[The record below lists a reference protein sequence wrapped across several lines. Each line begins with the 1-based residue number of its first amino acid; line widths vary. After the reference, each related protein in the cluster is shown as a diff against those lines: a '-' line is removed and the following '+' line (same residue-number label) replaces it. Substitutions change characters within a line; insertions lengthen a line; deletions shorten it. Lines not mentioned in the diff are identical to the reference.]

1 LVSNDIAVELA
12 NRLRLPVDAV
22 EGFLSFLVNYYLV
35 KYPSVGL
42 LRLTV
47 DLLSMSGD
55 ARVGGFLNALGVGNG
70 VRPTLDDPSFS
81 RLYNAVATVVRL
93 LDRAGL
99 VVYNSAMGVVDAP
112 RRQYTINTH

>member
-1 LVSNDIAVELA
+1 MGNDLAVELA
-12 NRLRLPVDAV
+12 GRLRLPVDAV

-35 KYPSVGL
+35 RYPSVGL

-55 ARVGGFLNALGVGNG
+55 ARVGGFLNALGIGSG
-70 VRPTLDDPSFS
+70 VRPTLDDPAFN
-81 RLYNAVATVVRL
+81 RLYNAVVAVVRL

-99 VVYNSAMGVVDAP
+99 VAYNSAMGVVDVVGCGE
-112 RRQYTINTH
+112 

>member
-1 LVSNDIAVELA
+1 MSNDIAVELA
-12 NRLRLPVDAV
+12 GRLKLPVDAV
-22 EGFLSFLVNYYLV
+22 EGFLSFLMDYYLV

-47 DLLSMSGD
+47 DLLSMGGD
-55 ARVGGFLNALGVGNG
+55 ARVSGFLNALSVGNG

-81 RLYNAVATVVRL
+81 RLYNAVATVIKL

-99 VVYNSAMGVVDAP
+99 VAYNSAMGVVNAVEGVGNP
-112 RRQYTINTH
+112 